1 MAALA
6 SRNRG
11 GTAAQV
17 GGCPFDRPES
27 VRVKDEKA
35 QPREKNCVRPGRT
48 PAPVR
53 PPPGSWT
60 RGQPGDRTSPRRGPR
75 RRWLPARFP
84 GLSRLIAPSA
94 RLPIPLVAPG
104 LIAPSARLPIPLVA
118 PGLSSR
124 VRRIIWRE
132 RRLISFGRQHGSPTC
147 RRRPRW
153 RSTEVHGATAG
164 GGRRHREA
172 LPGDGDSNIPLID
185 LASPLPKGLKQ
196 VSY

>member
-1 MAALA
+1 MGKKLCAPRAHA
-6 SRNRG
+6 SACATPSWIVDAWPARRSDV
-11 GTAAQV
+11 AAQ
-17 GGCPFDRPES
+17 
-27 VRVKDEKA
+27 
-35 QPREKNCVRPGRT
+35 
-48 PAPVR
+48 
-53 PPPGSWT
+53 
-60 RGQPGDRTSPRRGPR
+60 GPR

-84 GLSRLIAPSA
+84 GLSLLIAPSA

-104 LIAPSARLPIPLVA
+104 L
-118 PGLSSR
+118 GSR

-147 RRRPRW
+147 RWRPRW